1 MERKHRVVVE
11 VTLLPIKGRNVEETE
26 KEAALRLKAALGA
39 SMETLYYYGIDNT
52 KCKTFNRVARQYDN
66 IK

>member
-1 MERKHRVVVE
+1 MDLQRKHRVVVE
-11 VTLLPIKGRNVEETE
+11 LTMCKDVTEQV
-26 KEAALRLKAALGA
+26 AATRLKDALGA
-39 SMETLYYYGIDNT
+39 SMETLYYYGINNT